1 MINPQTVLNGRYR
14 LDKQIGEG
22 GFARVYLAT
31 DLQLGR
37 QVAVK
42 VLSSNMAENEEFLG
56 RFKQEARSI
65 AGFEHPNILSV
76 YDYGEFEGSPYLVMP
91 YIDGGTLHDR
101 LKRGPVSIEEAGKMI
116 EQMAAALDY
125 AHERNTV
132 HRDVKP
138 QNMLMRSDG
147 RLMLTDFGIAKLL
160 TDENSNSQTR
170 SMGTV
175 SYMAPEQ

>member
-101 LKRGPVSIEEAGKMI
+101 LKRGPVSIEEAVRTGF
-116 EQMAAALDY
+116 Q
-125 AHERNTV
+125 RG
-132 HRDVKP
+132 
-138 QNMLMRSDG
+138 Q
-147 RLMLTDFGIAKLL
+147 
-160 TDENSNSQTR
+160 
-170 SMGTV
+170 
-175 SYMAPEQ
+175 